1 MATPGPALRRMR
13 NDRLERMK
21 RLAIHV
27 QRMRRSEELCASMQD
42 PAVRKATEYGAV
54 S

>member
-1 MATPGPALRRMR
+1 MRRQLRQAGLGGV
-13 NDRLERMK
+13 DK